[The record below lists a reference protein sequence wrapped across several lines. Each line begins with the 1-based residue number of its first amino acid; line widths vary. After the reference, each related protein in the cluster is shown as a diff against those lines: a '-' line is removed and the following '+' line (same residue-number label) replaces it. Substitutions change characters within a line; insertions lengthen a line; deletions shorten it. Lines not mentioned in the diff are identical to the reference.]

1 MNALAIWH
9 TSRRGL
15 CFSEHRAGFAERNRS
30 AEILSPLSRLSFLF
44 RSVQRGYF
52 SFQRVLYR

>member
-1 MNALAIWH
+1 MSASDLAHIEK
-9 TSRRGL
+9 GL

-44 RSVQRGYF
+44 RGVQRGYF
-52 SFQRVLYR
+52 SFQRVL